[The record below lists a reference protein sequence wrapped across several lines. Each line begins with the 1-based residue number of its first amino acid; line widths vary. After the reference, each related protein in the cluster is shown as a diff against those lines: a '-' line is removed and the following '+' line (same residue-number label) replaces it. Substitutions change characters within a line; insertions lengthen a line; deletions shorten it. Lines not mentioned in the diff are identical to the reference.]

1 MESKKIKDT
10 LLLPQT
16 SFPLKNTNHCETEK
30 KIRELWEEKQIYQQV
45 LEKNK
50 NNSAFIL
57 HSGPPYAN
65 GWDTHGLP
73 IEHKVIQTYQSKKIN
88 LHQVCHDFALTQ
100 VQIQK
105 EQLKKLG
112 LFTEYNHYYITLN
125 KEYEAE
131 QIRVFGEM
139 VKKGLI
145 YQGFRPIYWS
155 CGHETALAEAEI
167 EYYEKK
173 DTSLYFK
180 INGRQKI
187 GFLCFV
193 EKVFSGEKLLGLTY
207 FHPYQKDRKGYIV
220 DGSDFIEEGEGT
232 GIVHLAP
239 AFGAEDF
246 AVAKKEKLTIECPLE
261 PNGIFNEKIAVS
273 ELIGKHYSEVNNY
286 VITDLETRNLTIE
299 KEVIIEVIKKELIE
313 NIAKNNEPILNPKII
328 DYVAEI
334 VASREETILGED
346 IMDVWLDSGDTPYGL
361 SIFKPEKVKELENR
375 IEIVRQLYIVTL
387 LEDYNY
393 PKSRIKLEHSIH
405 FGREKKSA
413 DIVIFDKDRPNVEY
427 IIVEVKKPNEKLG
440 KEQLKSY
447 CNATEITALPNSEQ
461 SLADILKER
470 YTLKDLIIKDKIPNE
485 GRSLKQIILSLED
498 EVLANAGVDVFEE
511 VFKLIFTK
519 LYDEHQSKRDKEV
532 LYRALRKNL
541 GSGWYSD
548 FNKVKNFLLN
558 FDDDKESNIEL
569 APSHLAICIS
579 GLQDVKLFNTN
590 LQVIDEAFECLVSK
604 SSKGEKGQYFTPRH
618 VIDMCVKMLNPKKG
632 EFMIDT
638 AAGSCGFPVH
648 VIFYI
653 FNSLLYGVADEEKEN
668 IEKIFGID
676 FDEKVVRVA
685 RTLNLIAG
693 DGNTNVLH
701 LNTLDYDRWNENSES
716 IKWWDIYGE
725 GFKRLKK
732 LRKNSSNK
740 EFLFDILMANPPFA
754 GDIKESR
761 IIHKYEL
768 GYKQKDQKRSPKN
781 QIGRDILFIE
791 RNLDFLKPGGR
802 MAIVLP
808 QGRFNNTL
816 DKELR
821 EYIANRARIIAV
833 IGLHVNTFKPHTGTK
848 TSVLFLQKWND
859 NPKFGA
865 LCPKLEDYPIFFAV
879 SEKGGKDNSG
889 EYIYVKDELGKPKID
904 GNGHLIIDNDLY
916 NHALNDSNDSKE
928 LPDGVAEDN
937 LERTFRIDAEFYK
950 PEILNSL
957 NLLSKKQPL
966 TNYVKVSDGN
976 HSKITEYFQDYPGI
990 PYYGG
995 KDVSANFFIE
1005 NAKPVYIPEKKYN
1018 KKEMRR
1024 SHFLPGDI
1032 LLTTVG
1038 IIGNLSL
1045 ITDTIKEST
1054 GARSV
1059 GFLRPTSEL
1068 SSEYI
1073 ASFLMS
1079 KYGLIQLKRIARGSV
1094 QVRMILEDFD
1104 QIQLYP
1110 CSNKFD
1116 QTIKQVIQLSIK
1128 LNATRKQQ
1136 YHKAEKILAT
1146 ALDLEEFQLQHKLTF
1161 AKNFSDI
1168 KQVERYDAEYFQPK
1182 FDEIIK
1188 RINKYKKGCKNLEDL
1203 ISVIGH
1209 PANPPY
1215 GTKSLYTTDEFITR
1229 NKNYILSK
1237 NDIILYSA
1245 GAAYVGKANLYNSSV
1260 RATFGSFLTLIRQDQ
1275 FRGWFN
1281 SSLITAVILA
1291 NQAPYQQVLS
1301 HGFVVDEKGHK
1312 MSKSLEVKVSIPIL
1326 EKVQESYQ
1334 KIRNTLRFLLGNLA
1348 NLPPEIKS
1356 EKDLETN
1363 LNSVDYHILHKLERL
1378 VAESQKNYN
1387 EYNFNP
1393 GLLKIIVPILPYL
1406 AEEIYQN
1413 TPFQFGF
1420 AGQESIQLVNYHW
1433 NLPLSLASKKKSELI
1448 NVFFLPLR
1456 QEIYQSLEQAR
1467 QEKII
1472 ATNSQAHLIIYLK
1485 EEKISEKESKL
1496 LSEKEGDES
1505 ETIEK
1510 KSGEAEITNL
1520 SNYKEE
1526 IDRIEIR
1533 FTYNIIG
1540 KLGGKIGS
1548 LNRDLKSANKIITE
1562 YEKYRGYLEKVK
1574 DAFGEYSI
1582 FSDEKGKEYEI
1593 NTARVD
1599 RTYDIFQ
1606 TEENN
1611 KQVNQNAIKKIRE
1624 NFQEAGKVKGL
1635 EEENKKLAKELEEKQ
1650 SLITEI
1656 DKQLDIFPSDP
1667 TGDGKADYSKNFDRD
1682 KVNNIKKIRH
1692 EAKELDILKGGEGKD
1707 KENIDNGKLTI
1718 LKTKITSLGTINNQ
1732 LNILNENGSLNE
1744 KESEREQITTEKK
1757 DIKEIDNSLQ
1767 TVAANLAK
1775 LVRKQEEVKEKKDG
1789 YEAELKKLLFEKNE
1803 AEDNEVEDEALR
1815 KLKEGLHPES
1825 SEETPTKK
1833 SGVAI
1838 TNENFQTFIGIN
1850 DNFLAKMQ
1858 ATGQNFGLSA
1868 EELADI
1874 NSLREELGEYP
1885 LFLYQEFKTEAK
1897 LRLDEFY
1904 AAYPT
1909 DSNISSNYQEEL
1921 AKVKDFDFNTVAKIS
1936 RKTLNEEVKK
1946 DYENLSTDEFIGDAN
1961 RIRAKVIAEI
1971 QTKSQPNLDEAKT
1984 AAKERLIGL
1993 IRKSVLAGN
2002 GAVNADQLSQRSE
2015 KIVEAA
2021 KSIEGEVISK
2031 AGITKDNAETYK
2043 AVMDEFNRQTED
2055 QINPLKDPGVFIKL
2069 SELVDSNKRKHQRQE
2084 RITAVLGNVFTSDDL
2099 NKEPYF
2105 KDFEKDKMEISSATI
2120 TKIND
2125 LLARLGYR
2133 ETDNDK
2139 KNGANGRYYG
2149 RNGQPIM
2156 GRRPIR
2162 TYTQLVNN
2170 SIELTKIIEEKDT
2183 NITATN
2189 DNPNQLVFKKIL
2201 QDNDETKIDIDKLKK
2216 IIELSDKV
2224 SEEKLTKYEEI
2235 VSLLNINLDTNNRYN
2250 FDSDGSQLKQ
2260 FLTNTLELDERKIF
2274 DLIKDSDDL
2283 KVKNET
2289 IARVENNLGGD
2300 DGKISLEDLVTIGMP
2315 EYETYAYGNPK
2326 KKAGLNRLIKVF
2338 AEYKKILGN
2347 DTTSESLDIF
2357 DQTNKSIDSVVD
2369 KKKMADQLHAQRVYQ
2384 KIEVLNHIPK
2394 DNNGKVS
2401 LTELEKI
2408 VKFYLEIVNDKDN
2421 NQNKTY
2427 DAILTTE
2434 KKNIDKNKLTELVK
2448 DKPKLD
2454 EFRKFWW
2461 EKFNNEAKRLG
2472 RKNNMV
2478 YYLGIGV
2485 NENEEQEYFA
2495 KLTDLNDCRAESQRL
2510 LKELYQLANE
2520 PVPADLLITESNA
2533 ETYQGV
2539 MDAFETMTDAK
2550 LAADDKSENLATLI
2564 SVLKISGETIKK
2576 EQQLLQIIG
2585 YSATDNDKQLKPD
2598 PHSTETDPTR
2608 VLKIYYSDFKKNRV
2622 GEKNLAH
2629 TNQTIEGLID
2639 IENGTD
2645 KTNNKYLAIEE
2656 DFEKYNLTEI
2666 RDEFLKK
2673 TLLLYKLTEKLNYT
2687 PTDNDKIPIEKGTN
2701 NFE

>member
-1 MESKKIKDT
+1 
-10 LLLPQT
+10 
-16 SFPLKNTNHCETEK
+16 
-30 KIRELWEEKQIYQQV
+30 
-45 LEKNK
+45 
-50 NNSAFIL
+50 
-57 HSGPPYAN
+57 
-65 GWDTHGLP
+65 
-73 IEHKVIQTYQSKKIN
+73 
-88 LHQVCHDFALTQ
+88 
-100 VQIQK
+100 
-105 EQLKKLG
+105 
-112 LFTEYNHYYITLN
+112 
-125 KEYEAE
+125 
-131 QIRVFGEM
+131 
-139 VKKGLI
+139 
-145 YQGFRPIYWS
+145 
-155 CGHETALAEAEI
+155 
-167 EYYEKK
+167 
-173 DTSLYFK
+173 
-180 INGRQKI
+180 
-187 GFLCFV
+187 
-193 EKVFSGEKLLGLTY
+193 
-207 FHPYQKDRKGYIV
+207 
-220 DGSDFIEEGEGT
+220 
-232 GIVHLAP
+232 
-239 AFGAEDF
+239 
-246 AVAKKEKLTIECPLE
+246 
-261 PNGIFNEKIAVS
+261 
-273 ELIGKHYSEVNNY
+273 
-286 VITDLETRNLTIE
+286 
-299 KEVIIEVIKKELIE
+299 
-313 NIAKNNEPILNPKII
+313 
-328 DYVAEI
+328 
-334 VASREETILGED
+334 
-346 IMDVWLDSGDTPYGL
+346 
-361 SIFKPEKVKELENR
+361 
-375 IEIVRQLYIVTL
+375 
-387 LEDYNY
+387 
-393 PKSRIKLEHSIH
+393 
-405 FGREKKSA
+405 
-413 DIVIFDKDRPNVEY
+413 
-427 IIVEVKKPNEKLG
+427 
-440 KEQLKSY
+440 
-447 CNATEITALPNSEQ
+447 
-461 SLADILKER
+461 
-470 YTLKDLIIKDKIPNE
+470 
-485 GRSLKQIILSLED
+485 
-498 EVLANAGVDVFEE
+498 
-511 VFKLIFTK
+511 
-519 LYDEHQSKRDKEV
+519 
-532 LYRALRKNL
+532 
-541 GSGWYSD
+541 
-548 FNKVKNFLLN
+548 
-558 FDDDKESNIEL
+558 
-569 APSHLAICIS
+569 
-579 GLQDVKLFNTN
+579 
-590 LQVIDEAFECLVSK
+590 
-604 SSKGEKGQYFTPRH
+604 
-618 VIDMCVKMLNPKKG
+618 MLNPKKG

-1312 MSKSLEVKVSIPIL
+1312 MSKSLVISSDFTKEVKVSIPIL

-1393 GLLKIIVPILPYL
+1393 VYSSLLNFCINDLSSFYFEISKDSLYCDSLYSPRRKQIITTLYYLLQGLLKIIVPILPYL

-1485 EEKISEKESKL
+1485 EEKASSKLSAEISEKESKL

-1526 IDRIEIR
+1526 IDRIERNFNKLVR

-2149 RNGQPIM
+2149 GRNGQPIM

-2235 VSLLNINLDTNNRYN
+2235 VSLLNINLGNLESDLRNLPESYRQLLNLYRLQDTNNRYN

-2656 DFEKYNLTEI
+2656 DFGVKPKNIRADDGKITAANTNYDSNKNFGDTNNNLEELITIIETIRRAGLKNLVSEVAAVSETEAERLNEMAATISNAEAFLEVQKIQKHGTGLEIFSLNDTGLYIDEEKLGKYRQAKQLYDKIIQLDGTPKNDINKLDPKLVKELINKSQKWEEIKNITNIPKDNRGKDNIEIAKLEKVIENSQELTRINQDIIAEIKKNTGLPNLIQLDAVDNQEKLNPTELADIKKKVDHYKDLVADAANAADIVTGDKLDNAKINDLRTRSSELTTAKATIANYERAVKAQLTWTGHSAPAQVSPDTVKDELIAKLKYDSLNDQVNTVRQELTLNHPSGSTNLTNPLIKDNLAPFKKAKTLSEAPATATDWDNLLRLDDLKTQATDYQTLVDTNNGANNHPNLI
-2666 RDEFLKK
+2666 SNGKISQTKIDALNQTAAGHGTAVNTALQDQIDEYQNKLK
-2673 TLLLYKLTEKLNYT
+2673 TLLQDFAAAVES
-2687 PTDNDKIPIEKGTN
+2687 DDD
-2701 NFE
+2701 